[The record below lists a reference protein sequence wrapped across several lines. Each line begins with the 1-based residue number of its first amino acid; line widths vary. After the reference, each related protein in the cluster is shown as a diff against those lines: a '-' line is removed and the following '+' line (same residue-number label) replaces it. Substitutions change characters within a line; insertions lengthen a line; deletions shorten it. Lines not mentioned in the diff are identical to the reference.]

1 MTDRGWRKILKGD
14 VTPLAET
21 VARIGEAAASYRAR
35 SGIAPQAERGKS
47 WMLPEAK
54 SEKLVY
60 VAAGEVYVYAY
71 GTNKLV
77 GTLSRIGGTLYE
89 CSDKHGDVSVAVP
102 GGASQ
107 PGVYEYAHGGTEP
120 INYFSVAGAVA
131 CAVDPSSGNLAIT
144 NGGPTVYIYQNA
156 SGLPEA
162 YTDDDEYTTDVAYDD
177 SGNLFVDGFSETASF
192 LLSELPAKGGSFEN
206 ITVDGSEGGNGEN
219 PIFWDGQYLDL
230 GSYQSAKRRRSSQ
243 EALQRLAISGTTA
256 TIAGYTPLGIQVE
269 PSHVQFW
276 IDGGVAIQVST
287 KPQKISVIQYFAYPR
302 GRSTKKLK
310 IQVLPRAVGLTVSAA
325 SR

>member
-14 VTPLAET
+14 VTPPET

-177 SGNLFVDGFSETASF
+177 SGNLFVDGFSETTSF
-192 LLSELPAKGGSFEN
+192 LLSETTCKRWLFRKYYGR
-206 ITVDGSEGGNGEN
+206 
-219 PIFWDGQYLDL
+219 WQ
-230 GSYQSAKRRRSSQ
+230 RRRQRRESNILGWSVSRSWVVSICEAPPFISRSSP
-243 EALQRLAISGTTA
+243 ATGDFGNDCNHCRLHTFRN
-256 TIAGYTPLGIQVE
+256 
-269 PSHVQFW
+269 PSRTVTC
-276 IDGGVAIQVST
+276 A
-287 KPQKISVIQYFAYPR
+287 
-302 GRSTKKLK
+302 
-310 IQVLPRAVGLTVSAA
+310 VLD
-325 SR
+325 